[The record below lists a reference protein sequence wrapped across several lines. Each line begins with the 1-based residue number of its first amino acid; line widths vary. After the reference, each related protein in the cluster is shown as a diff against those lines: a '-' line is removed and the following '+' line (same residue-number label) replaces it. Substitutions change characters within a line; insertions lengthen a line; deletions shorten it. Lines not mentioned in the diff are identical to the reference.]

1 MAFDAPGEAA
11 VEATIWRVNLPADP
25 DQAHAAMAGAESN
38 LIRSQEVLS
47 DAEGRIDALVQ
58 RKTEPVSF
66 GTRAMAEPL
75 DLPEQALLDLL
86 QEAETGSAPVSFG
99 ERGLFTGGWEQAV
112 DEFRDFASR
121 ASQILTHYAWVE
133 TRVGEALLAR
143 TTVNWLGDL
152 ESAWEVNLRP
162 DQMGLHQRTLNL
174 TLETRA
180 LMLRSLILVASGA
193 GKLSV
198 LMTTPGGAL
207 LALPAVWKF
216 VNQVRAE
223 WEKFGALQGADG

>member
-1 MAFDAPGEAA
+1 
-11 VEATIWRVNLPADP
+11 
-25 DQAHAAMAGAESN
+25 
-38 LIRSQEVLS
+38 
-47 DAEGRIDALVQ
+47 
-58 RKTEPVSF
+58 
-66 GTRAMAEPL
+66 
-75 DLPEQALLDLL
+75 
-86 QEAETGSAPVSFG
+86 
-99 ERGLFTGGWEQAV
+99 
-112 DEFRDFASR
+112 
-121 ASQILTHYAWVE
+121 
-133 TRVGEALLAR
+133 
-143 TTVNWLGDL
+143 
-152 ESAWEVNLRP
+152 
-162 DQMGLHQRTLNL
+162 MGLHQRTLNL